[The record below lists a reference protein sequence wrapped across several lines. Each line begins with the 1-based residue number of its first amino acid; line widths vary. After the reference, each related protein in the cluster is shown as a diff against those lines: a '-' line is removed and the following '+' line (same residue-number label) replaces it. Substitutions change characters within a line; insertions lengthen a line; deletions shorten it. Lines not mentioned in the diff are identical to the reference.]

1 MVIRRKALRFTVL
14 RLDGLAMAKHKTTVL
29 IEEQLWKNLVIY
41 VTQKYGSSRKVSE
54 EVEKAVEEYLSRHK

>member
-1 MVIRRKALRFTVL
+1 MVT
-14 RLDGLAMAKHKTTVL
+14 MAKHKTTVL

-54 EVEKAVEEYLSRHK
+54 EVEKAIEEYLQRHK